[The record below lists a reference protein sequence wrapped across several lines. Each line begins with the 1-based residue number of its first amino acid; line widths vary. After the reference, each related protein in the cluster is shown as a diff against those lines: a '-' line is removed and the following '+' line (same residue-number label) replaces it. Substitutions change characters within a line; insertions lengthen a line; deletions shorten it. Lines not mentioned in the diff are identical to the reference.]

1 MNGGRRA
8 FCARWA
14 KIMNGNK
21 EVGNKDVWD
30 RTRESLAWLKGVS
43 VLVSTNGNTSKKLE
57 QLLVEK
63 RVVC

>member
-21 EVGNKDVWD
+21 EVGNKDVVWD
-30 RTRESLAWLKGVS
+30 RTRKTLACLKGVS

-57 QLLVEK
+57 QYF
-63 RVVC
+63 

>member
-21 EVGNKDVWD
+21 EVGNKDVLWD
-30 RTRESLAWLKGVS
+30 RTRETLAWLKGVS

-57 QLLVEK
+57 Q
-63 RVVC
+63 CF